1 MELWVEGIPEAQA
14 RPRVFFGGGRPRA
27 YSPRSA
33 WRDRVARAAR
43 LARPQAPFDGPL
55 SLKIEFFFPRLASAR
70 KDTIGGWK
78 ATRPDLDNLI
88 KGVMDALTDAGWWAE
103 DSRVAAVEAY
113 KVYTKVGRATGAR
126 IIVEAA

>member
-1 MELWVEGIPEAQA
+1 MELWVEGVPEAQA
-14 RPRVFFGGGRPRA
+14 RPRVFFGRGRPRA
-27 YSPRSA
+27 YSPSSA
-33 WRDRVARAAR
+33 WRDRVMRAAR
-43 LARPQAPFDGPL
+43 LARPQAPLDGPL
-55 SLKIEFFFPRLASAR
+55 SLKIEFFFPRLAR
-70 KDTIGGWK
+70 GTRQDGGWK

-113 KVYTKVGRATGAR
+113 KVYTKQGRATGAR